1 MKNVILST
9 AAIAISLLMQG
20 CSASSPGVGGVGK
33 IGNNRYLMIRQ
44 AGSGFDGLGPLK
56 IEVLGEG
63 DAFCRKL
70 GRTIQMTQTLESR
83 PPFIL
88 GNRPRTEI
96 TFMCNQ

>member
-9 AAIAISLLMQG
+9 AAIAIAWLMQG
-20 CSASSPGVGGVGK
+20 CSASSPGVGK
-33 IGNNRYLMIRQ
+33 IGNSRYLIIRQ
-44 AGSGFDGLGPLK
+44 AGSGFHGLGTVK
-56 IEVLGEG
+56 IDALRKG

-70 GRTIQMTQTLESR
+70 GRKVQVTQTLESR
-83 PPFIL
+83 PPFVL